1 MRIGAGGGS
10 TEERIAEPIGG
21 LHGVLTGGRT
31 DVDAPA
37 TRAWSEQLSLTD
49 GTSCDACRWQRR
61 ERFFAAIQNP
71 TNGETVH
78 SSRCHMRP
86 PLKITIGDKAATLA
100 RRWQIRFPES
110 RAHTKLHS
118 ALLDN

>member
-49 GTSCDACRWQRR
+49 GTSCMLADGSGENASSLPSRTRLTVR
-61 ERFFAAIQNP
+61 LSTRAAAIC
-71 TNGETVH
+71 V
-78 SSRCHMRP
+78 RP
-86 PLKITIGDKAATLA
+86 
-100 RRWQIRFPES
+100 
-110 RAHTKLHS
+110 
-118 ALLDN
+118 

>member
-21 LHGVLTGGRT
+21 LHGVLTGART

-78 SSRCHMRP
+78 SRPEDYDRRQGSNAGSAMANSVSR
-86 PLKITIGDKAATLA
+86 
-100 RRWQIRFPES
+100 ES
-110 RAHTKLHS
+110 RTYQV
-118 ALLDN
+118 ALRALGQLEREAPF